1 MLGIEPVATHHAD
14 FHSVEQVKG
23 QRGHQVD
30 DKPRGQVVDAYL
42 SCVKDHLAWLADIS
56 GTKIENDVW
65 QLKKKDTHRLGGY
78 YEDSI
83 IYKWQ

>member
-14 FHSVEQVKG
+14 FCGVEQVKG

-42 SCVKDHLAWLADIS
+42 SCVEDHLAWLADIS

-65 QLKKKDTHRLGGY
+65 QLKKKDAHRLGGY